1 MNWHS
6 LIHPAY
12 GLCRDVLPQ
21 VELYKERRSPPNIM
35 DPLYRVLLQQLLKG
49 IAERKITYG
58 QDAVMMAIL
67 TIAQDSVEAKLN
79 A

>member
-1 MNWHS
+1 
-6 LIHPAY
+6 
-12 GLCRDVLPQ
+12 
-21 VELYKERRSPPNIM
+21 M